1 MRQDGPEIPN
11 GADLMS
17 DFENALS
24 KQRPKCMSGTGLKE
38 SRENRYQSHIQHRLN
53 ELEGYY
59 HLE

>member
-1 MRQDGPEIPN
+1 MLQDGLEIPN
-11 GADLMS
+11 GADLMG

-24 KQRPKCMSGTGLKE
+24 KQWPKCMSGTGLNE
-38 SRENRYQSHIQHRLN
+38 SRENRYKSHIQHRLN